1 MPHMLEG
8 FKLAGNSGAA
18 RRDMFRAILI
28 AGLFTIPLCFFIYLQ
43 RFYQLG
49 AGTARVGPWSLNF
62 GWEAFG
68 RFEKWLKTPE
78 VPIQGRW
85 LGIGIGAAV
94 AVALA
99 IARRRMLGFPLHPLG
114 YAVAGGWGMFNLW
127 LPITIGSMCKAG
139 VLKVGGLRA
148 YRKATMFFFG
158 LMLGEFVVG
167 CSWTILGM
175 ILGVRTYDFWP

>member
-8 FKLAGNSGAA
+8 FKLAGNTGAA
-18 RRDMFRAILI
+18 RRDMLRAILI
-28 AGLFTIPLCFFIYLQ
+28 AGLFTIPLCFWIYLDH
-43 RFYQLG
+43 FYRLG

-68 RFEKWLKTPE
+68 RLERWLKLPAE
-78 VPIQGRW
+78 PIHGRW
-85 LGIGIGAAV
+85 FGIGAGVVV
-94 AVALA
+94 ATVLS
-99 IARRRMLGFPLHPLG
+99 ILRRVMLGFPLHPLG

-127 LPITIGSMCKAG
+127 LPITIGSMCKAV
-139 VLKVGGLRA
+139 VLRAGGLRA

-175 ILGVRTYDFWP
+175 LLDVRTYDFWP